1 MAKVYLGLGTNLG
14 DKEQNLRDAVQK
26 IEEQVGK
33 VVSLSAFYVTAPWGF
48 ASENSFLNAA
58 ACVETELSPLEVLQE
73 TQMIERELGRT
84 KKSVNGIYSDRLI
97 DIDLLLYEDLVLSV
111 ISASGAELTL
121 PHPLMAERDFVMKPL
136 AEIAPG
142 LVHPVLGKTMKELTS
157 FFLRNKHR
165 QIGDASYQYCIQQM
179 NLLKRLGDEMANNGI
194 DSNRESYIER
204 QHQKRF

>member
-33 VVSLSAFYVTAPWGF
+33 IVSLSAFYVTAPWGF
-48 ASENSFLNAA
+48 SSDNSFLNAA
-58 ACVETELSPLEVLQE
+58 VCVDTELAPLEVLQE
-73 TQMIERELGRT
+73 TQMIEKELGRT
-84 KKSVNGIYSDRLI
+84 QKSVNRMYSDRLI

-111 ISASGAELTL
+111 ISASGVELTL
-121 PHPLMAERDFVMKPL
+121 PHPLMTERDFVMKPL

-157 FFLRNKHR
+157 SFSP
-165 QIGDASYQYCIQQM
+165 Q
-179 NLLKRLGDEMANNGI
+179 
-194 DSNRESYIER
+194 
-204 QHQKRF
+204 

>member
-33 VVSLSAFYVTAPWGF
+33 IVSLSAFYVTAPWGF
-48 ASENSFLNAA
+48 SSDNSFLNAA
-58 ACVETELSPLEVLQE
+58 VCVETKLSPLEVLQE
-73 TQMIERELGRT
+73 TQMIEKELGRT
-84 KKSVNGIYSDRLI
+84 QKSVNRMYSDRLI

-111 ISASGAELTL
+111 ISASGVELTL
-121 PHPLMAERDFVMKPL
+121 PHPLMTERDFVMKTL

-157 FFLRNKHR
+157 SFSP
-165 QIGDASYQYCIQQM
+165 Q
-179 NLLKRLGDEMANNGI
+179 
-194 DSNRESYIER
+194 
-204 QHQKRF
+204 

>member
-33 VVSLSAFYVTAPWGF
+33 IVSLSAFYVTSPWGF
-48 ASENSFLNAA
+48 SSDNSFLIAA
-58 ACVETELSPLEVLQE
+58 ACVETKLSPLEVLQE
-73 TQMIERELGRT
+73 TQMIEKELGRT
-84 KKSVNGIYSDRLI
+84 QKSVNRMYSDRLI

-111 ISASGAELTL
+111 ISASGVELTL
-121 PHPLMAERDFVMKPL
+121 PHPLMTERDFVMKPL

-157 FFLRNKHR
+157 SFSP
-165 QIGDASYQYCIQQM
+165 Q
-179 NLLKRLGDEMANNGI
+179 
-194 DSNRESYIER
+194 
-204 QHQKRF
+204 

>member
-26 IEEQVGK
+26 IEEQVGN

-97 DIDLLLYEDLVLSV
+97 DIDLFFFKQKTAYE
-111 ISASGAELTL
+111 
-121 PHPLMAERDFVMKPL
+121 
-136 AEIAPG
+136 
-142 LVHPVLGKTMKELTS
+142 
-157 FFLRNKHR
+157 
-165 QIGDASYQYCIQQM
+165 IGQ
-179 NLLKRLGDEMANNGI
+179 
-194 DSNRESYIER
+194 
-204 QHQKRF
+204 